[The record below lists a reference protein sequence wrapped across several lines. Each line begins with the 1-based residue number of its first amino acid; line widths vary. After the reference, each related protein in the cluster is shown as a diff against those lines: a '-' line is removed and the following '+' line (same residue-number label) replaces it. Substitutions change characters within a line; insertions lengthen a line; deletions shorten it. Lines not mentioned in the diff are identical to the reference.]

1 MVYKSAGEGPRTPP
15 EELERL
21 AAIRDEDIDTSDIPE
36 WDGEI
41 RDPVRRDANGRLIE
55 PDPGP
60 IARAILKQLGRL
72 RMTRY
77 ALWKAARE
85 RCPTL
90 SQSAVYGFL
99 RGDRDIGVAYLEAIL
114 GTLGLTV
121 GRRAERRAPRPAPAV
136 LAASAAGV
144 SPVPI
149 GEPTPV
155 AELLPG
161 RSAARRARGRGGCRR
176 GPRGGPLPAGRR
188 AGA

>member
-121 GRRAERRAPRPAPAV
+121 GRRAECRAP
-136 LAASAAGV
+136 
-144 SPVPI
+144 
-149 GEPTPV
+149 
-155 AELLPG
+155 
-161 RSAARRARGRGGCRR
+161 
-176 GPRGGPLPAGRR
+176 
-188 AGA
+188 